1 MIGNTKKSTCVSTVC
16 HAGKENPP
24 DRRAVVRGGMKRAL
38 ATPILSTV
46 LAARTYAGDYGCYA
60 LERQCVDRRPNHVV
74 RRRHVRRTAAHRPN
88 SPAGRR
94 SLLGASGAHR
104 D

>member
-60 LERQCVDRRPNHVV
+60 LERQYSDRGRNSDPCCAAPPCQADGGSPTEFSRRP
-74 RRRHVRRTAAHRPN
+74 
-88 SPAGRR
+88 
-94 SLLGASGAHR
+94 
-104 D
+104 